1 MKLMVH
7 EVVASS
13 VNYEDLCRKYKI
25 PQYQNGHAYLTSH
38 RACYVD
44 NEEPRK
50 CSVTI
55 DLKNVERPEFYVRM
69 L

>member
-25 PQYQNGHAYLTSH
+25 AQYQNGHAYLTSH

-55 DLKNVERPEFYVRM
+55 DLKDVERPEFYVRM